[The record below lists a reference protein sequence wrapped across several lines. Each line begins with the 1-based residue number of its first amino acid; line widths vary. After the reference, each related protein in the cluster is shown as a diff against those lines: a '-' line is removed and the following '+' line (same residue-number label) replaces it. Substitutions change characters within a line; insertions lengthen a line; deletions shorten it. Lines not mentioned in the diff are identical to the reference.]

1 MTFRTKTIGLAA
13 ILATSVSGAAIAQN
27 AGIGGGAGV
36 SAGVSAGTSGSGISA
51 GTTVDANGAAQV
63 ASDDSAA
70 TQGGALNGNAQING
84 NAQGNAQGN
93 AIGQQPSGAD
103 VADARDGSMKR
114 PMTYGQVISSVRTQ
128 TNADAVGQID
138 AGAEIETMT
147 LSEVQGEA
155 SENASA
161 LDTALTQAETEL
173 TDMRGMIGA
182 NADLSA
188 ALNAE
193 GYAADD
199 VIGVYETTNGSFQ
212 VLIDDRS

>member
-51 GTTVDANGAAQV
+51 GTSVDANGAAQV

-84 NAQGNAQGN
+84 NTQGN